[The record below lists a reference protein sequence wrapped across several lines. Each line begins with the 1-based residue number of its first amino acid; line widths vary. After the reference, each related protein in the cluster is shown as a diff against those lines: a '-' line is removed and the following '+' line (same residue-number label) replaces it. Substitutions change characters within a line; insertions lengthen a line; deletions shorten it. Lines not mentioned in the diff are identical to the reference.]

1 LAAADCDGK
10 AEVIMPLDGSALGF
24 VEDERLVKLNAV
36 ERLLATPDQWC
47 KGKLRS
53 EDGRRCLLGAM
64 QAVEARQLLEPII
77 LQAASEVSRR
87 RCWRVEFFNDD
98 PRTTHAD
105 VMQVLSR
112 ARERVLDGLGDRER
126 PRSWHERLVRGLR
139 QLVTSSVYGPA
150 PISVLGARAPHRF
163 VPAPGP
169 LPEMAV
175 PSKVPETETT
185 RRAPC
190 EVA

>member
-1 LAAADCDGK
+1 
-10 AEVIMPLDGSALGF
+10 MPLDGSELEF
-24 VEDERLVKLNAV
+24 VEDKRLVKLNAV
-36 ERLLATPDQWC
+36 EKLLAAPEQWC

-53 EDGRRCLLGAM
+53 DDGRRCLLGAM

-105 VMQVLSR
+105 VLRVLNR

-126 PRSWHERLVRGLR
+126 PRSWSERLVRRLR
-139 QLVTSSVYGPA
+139 QLVTGARYPTA
-150 PISVLGARAPHRF
+150 PIAVLNPRQPPGF
-163 VPAPGP
+163 VPAAAP
-169 LPEMAV
+169 LPALAV
-175 PSKVPETETT
+175 PWEKPETEAA